1 MWFGLNIFDETSTDT
16 VVPEKI
22 DRYILQ
28 EKIEEIVEAFEDNI
42 EICVKYLL
50 NLNKFYEIH
59 YDLNFV
65 LVETIFSLMLRLPK
79 SKAKVIFYS
88 SLLVNLCRKTAND
101 KKDFNIVDIVHNA
114 IEIIFS
120 KMEEVDI
127 ECNERLTSFYSFFLS
142 NFQFNLESEKFN
154 EILSL
159 PKTSMKTV
167 FFRNLV
173 EKMTSLADRSKIMSI
188 VSNECLHAFFPK
200 EDKPNWKFNDP
211 NETFYYDS
219 QVVCDNIMA
228 KKEYNTWVDKFDSSG
243 NEFVYIFM
251 SSIFYCKSKTL
262 SHLRESITLYKD
274 AISTILTT
282 KEQQFIGLEAL
293 IDVWGHSCVYL
304 SFIFDLILKFSFV
317 DCMVAVKW
325 IFDKIGTNSSMIP
338 LQYNLF
344 NLMNTIVNN
353 CSNSILRIQKE
364 LSKEQ
369 ENMAKSEESFQ
380 TNIIKNIET
389 YEETLDKYF
398 EIERRVYHEIVFVSI
413 CLIIEIHYSIFHSK
427 IKEL

>member
-1 MWFGLNIFDETSTDT
+1 MWYGLNIFDDSTMES
-16 VVPEKI
+16 VVSEKI
-22 DRYILQ
+22 DKYILH
-28 EKIEEIVEAFEDNI
+28 EKIEEIIEAFEDNI

-50 NLNKFYEIH
+50 NLNKFYGIH
-59 YDLNFV
+59 YDVNLV
-65 LVETIFSLMLRLPK
+65 LVETIISLMLRLPK
-79 SKAKVIFYS
+79 SKAKIIFYS

-101 KKDFNIVDIVHNA
+101 KKDFNMVEMVHNA
-114 IEIIFS
+114 IEILFS
-120 KMEEVDI
+120 KMEEIDL

-142 NFQFNLESEKFN
+142 NFNFNLESEKFN

-167 FFRNLV
+167 FFRNLI
-173 EKMTSLADRSKIMSI
+173 EKMCNLADRSKIMST
-188 VSNECLHAFFPK
+188 VSNESLHAYFPK

-243 NEFVYIFM
+243 NEFVYVFM

-262 SHLRESITLYKD
+262 SHLRESITFYKD

-282 KEQQFIGLEAL
+282 KDQQLLGLEAL
-293 IDVWGHSCVYL
+293 NDVWGHSCVYL

-325 IFDKIGTNSSMIP
+325 IFDKISLNHSMIP
-338 LQYNLF
+338 LHYNLF
-344 NLMNTIVNN
+344 QLLNIIVNN
-353 CSNSILRIQKE
+353 CSNSIVRIQKE

-398 EIERRVYHEIVFVSI
+398 EIERRVYHEIVFVI
-413 CLIIEIHYSIFHSK
+413 VCLIIEIYHSI
-427 IKEL
+427 LDT

>member
-1 MWFGLNIFDETSTDT
+1 MWYGLNIFDEAHLEI
-16 VVPEKI
+16 VIPEKI
-22 DRYILQ
+22 DTLILG
-28 EKIEEIVEAFEDNI
+28 EKIEDIIDAFEDNI

-50 NLNKFYEIH
+50 NINNFYGIH
-59 YDLNFV
+59 FDINHI

-79 SKAKVIFYS
+79 SKAKVVFYS
-88 SLLVNLCRKTAND
+88 SLLVNICKKTSSERKD
-101 KKDFNIVDIVHNA
+101 YNIVDIIHNA
-114 IEIIFS
+114 IDILFS
-120 KMEEVDI
+120 KMDEIDI

-142 NFQFNLESEKFN
+142 NFNFNFETENFL

-159 PKTSMKTV
+159 PKTSMKTI
-167 FFRNLV
+167 FFRNLI
-173 EKMTSLADRSKIMSI
+173 EKLCNLADRTKIMSI
-188 VSNECLHAFFPK
+188 ISNEGLHIFFPK

-219 QVVCDNIMA
+219 QVICDNIMA

-243 NEFVYIFM
+243 NEFVYVFM
-251 SSIFYCKSKTL
+251 SCIFFCKSKTL

-274 AISTILTT
+274 AISTILSN
-282 KEQQFIGLEAL
+282 KEQQLLGLEAL
-293 IDVWGHSCVYL
+293 HDVWGHSNVYF

-317 DCMVAVKW
+317 DCLVAVKW
-325 IFDKIGTNSSMIP
+325 IFDKLTLNPSIVP

-344 NLMNTIVNN
+344 NIINIIVDN
-353 CSNSILRIQKE
+353 CSNSIFRIQKE

-389 YEETLDKYF
+389 YEETLEKYF
-398 EIERRVYHEIVFVSI
+398 EIERRVYHEIVFVRI
-413 CLIIEIHYSIFHSK
+413 YLI
-427 IKEL
+427 